1 MGRPRS
7 FPDLLLSLSPL
18 LLLLLVGN
26 APSANGAVTNTTFDN
41 TSPKF
46 TFSGGWTAISP
57 SSPCDYCSSKPD
69 ASQTY
74 NQTWEDGN
82 YASNARE
89 QTTGTFTFTGSAV
102 YIYGIDQA
110 TSQPNIVFTLGDI
123 QSTHHYTGTE
133 QFAYNAL
140 FFSAAGLDASTEQTV
155 SWVYELDQS
164 TGVSVQEALFDYAVV
179 TSGTDNAAAPNPDVT
194 TWGHSFVA
202 NIHANTNTNR
212 TFNWFLSAALFIV
225 SFHHFPLKLQLKR
238 SRSLSTNAVSLS
250 DARSSSPAS
259 SPSSAI
265 SGAVGT
271 SSPETQSNTSHT
283 SNNTGTIVGGLL
295 AALFAIGLAL
305 IFFFL
310 CRRRAQRQRA
320 QIDAERA
327 AAGLPPL
334 PPQPMMRRIQAG
346 NYTLHPFVQDNQ
358 TGPTGN
364 VFAQSAL
371 ASSSNNASASA
382 LVPLRRDTLAA
393 GAAANSSSAE
403 GANEAAAVAGASAT
417 EQYPIEKT
425 PLPQTSTNNLTRQPS
440 QAHFGYSS
448 TPEKQPLET
457 PVDTEGSTL
466 ISPGDSVSA
475 VMSSTTSARERY
487 LEERLAMLEAHVAQY
502 MPPPYEHSE
511 EGPPPAA

>member
-7 FPDLLLSLSPL
+7 FPDLLPSLLTPL
-18 LLLLLVGN
+18 LLLLLVCN

-46 TFSGGWTAISP
+46 TFSGGWTSISP

-164 TGVSVQEALFDYAVV
+164 TGVSVQEALFDYAIV
-179 TSGTDNAAAPNPDVT
+179 TSGTDNVAAPNPDVT
-194 TWGHSFVA
+194 TTTASSQTSTQTQTQTGSSTGSSAQHS
-202 NIHANTNTNR
+202 
-212 TFNWFLSAALFIV
+212 S
-225 SFHHFPLKLQLKR
+225 S
-238 SRSLSTNAVSLS
+238 SLSTNAVSLS

-259 SPSSAI
+259 SPSSTSSAI

-271 SSPETQSNTSHT
+271 SSPETQSNASHT

-305 IFFFL
+305 IVFFL

-346 NYTLHPFVQDNQ
+346 NYTLHPFVQDDQ

-371 ASSSNNASASA
+371 ASSSNNASAAA

-403 GANEAAAVAGASAT
+403 GANEVAAVAGASAT

-440 QAHFGYSS
+440 QTHFGYSS
-448 TPEKQPLET
+448 SPEKQPLET
-457 PVDTEGSTL
+457 PLDTDGSTL

-511 EGPPPAA
+511 AGPPPAA